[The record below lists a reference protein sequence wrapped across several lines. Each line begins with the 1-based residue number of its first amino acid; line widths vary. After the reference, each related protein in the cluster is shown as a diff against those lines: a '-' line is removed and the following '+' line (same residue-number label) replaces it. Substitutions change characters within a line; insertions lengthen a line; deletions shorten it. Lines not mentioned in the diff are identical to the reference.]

1 MTVIGK
7 ITISFV
13 VFASVSLLSMII
25 SFDGLNDIKRA
36 ISRVSVVEEP
46 ISAALHEMQIKIS
59 GSSVAVLKYL
69 ETGQPKYRKQVAD
82 DKNDFKILNDRYE
95 RLATQERQK
104 KSGENIGELY
114 QEYHRVGQSLMK
126 QKEEQENLA
135 GKIIKSIETLDEM
148 LDERLQYGQTPVGSD
163 AVKKSVITRELSGNN
178 AAVGTWLGHFLRTS
192 KREYKTRIFDSAKE
206 FRKNFDGLKM
216 LKLGL
221 RERFWVRDLEV
232 RFNRTLSMVQTVL
245 AVHDSLQRGQ
255 DQFLNARAKIEVLVN
270 DDLQL
275 AAAQNLDQSKK
286 QADAASTYIIWIY
299 SLIIPSFIIISIAAA
314 LLIIRSI
321 RRPLEQL
328 MKGTDAVS
336 NGDLTYRLSI
346 GGRNEFAELAQNFN
360 QMVARLQATT
370 VSKEL
375 LELSEARL
383 RELNGEL
390 VREATERKRALAQ
403 FQLLVESAPNGL
415 LMVDSA
421 GTIVLANTQIETIF
435 GFSKRELLGQSIELL
450 LPGNFRG
457 PHPFRGEKFFTGPES
472 RTVGA
477 GRELFAMHKDGNEFP
492 VEVGLNPIETSEGFH
507 VLASVIDISERK
519 AAENRQHQTEERF
532 RATIENVQDHAIF
545 MLDPAGQVLT
555 WNKGAERMRGYSADE
570 IIGESHSIFFSVED
584 QKSGKPDQLLNTAVT
599 VGQCED
605 EGWRL
610 RKDGSKYWA
619 STVLTPVYNRAGQLT
634 GFATVTRDLTRRIQ
648 IEEELK
654 QAKDAAEAA
663 NEAKSEFLANIS
675 HEIRTPMTGVIG
687 MSGLLCDTELTAK
700 QQEYCEII
708 RRSGE
713 SLLTII
719 NEVLDFS
726 KIESGKLELEIID
739 FDLRSAMEEA
749 AELFV
754 RQADDKGVELINFIR
769 PDVPTSL
776 RGDSGRLRQVL
787 SNLVGNALKFTTRGE
802 VVVDVGVVEQNEN
815 TITLRFE
822 VNDTGI
828 GIAKDKIDKLFNA
841 FTQADSSITRK
852 YGGTGLG
859 LAICKK
865 FVELM
870 EGQIGVSSEEGWG
883 SRFWFTVKLE
893 KNHVSEPARP
903 PQADL
908 SGLRTLIVDDNSTHR
923 ALLESYLGSLGIRSQ
938 SAGDAPL
945 ALKLLRASAKSGE
958 TPDLVLLDSSL
969 PDMDGIELARQIR
982 RENGLS
988 QLKLLL
994 MTKASKKID
1003 LGLHEH
1009 SGIDGFLTKPIGLA
1023 RLIESL
1029 TMVMGKAS
1037 TPQDSN
1043 DVRSP
1048 LTKPDFTAQRPLRI
1062 LVADDNHINQKVAV
1076 SLLENFGHR
1085 ADVVANGHEAIEA
1098 YKLVPYDIVL
1108 MDAQMP
1114 ELDGFEASRKIRE
1127 LEKQKNRHT
1136 PIIAMTAHARKED
1149 KEKCLA
1155 AGMDDYVSKPIKP
1168 QDLKAAIARRV
1179 AATMVILQQPV
1190 ESPTEAPAQTDVL
1203 NFSQALELVDGN
1215 RELLCEV
1222 ARIFLNQY
1230 PKVMEETRRALSQE
1244 DYDSLTSSV
1253 HSLVASVG
1261 QIGGQRACAAARKL
1275 ELISSEGDRSQVPAA
1290 LAELEREIMWLRS
1303 AMSDPAYFRLQPD
1316 ESLH

>member
-13 VFASVSLLSMII
+13 VFASVSLLSMIM

-46 ISAALHEMQIKIS
+46 ISAAIYEMQIKIS

-69 ETGQPKYRKQVAD
+69 ETGEAKYRKQFAV
-82 DKNDFKILNDRYE
+82 DKSDFEILNGKYE
-95 RLATQERQK
+95 RLVTKEEERQ
-104 KSGENIGELY
+104 SGGDIGELY
-114 QEYHRVGQSLMK
+114 REYHRIGQSLMD
-126 QKEEQENLA
+126 QKEEQEDLA
-135 GKIIKSIETLDEM
+135 GKIIKSIEALDAM
-148 LDERLQYGQTPVGSD
+148 LDDRVPSGQSPVGSD
-163 AVKKSVITRELSGNN
+163 GVKKTAIASELGGSN

-192 KREYKTRIFDSAKE
+192 KKEYKDRIFDNAKE
-206 FRKNFDGLKM
+206 FRRHLDTLKM
-216 LKLGL
+216 FKLEY

-232 RFNRTLSMVQTVL
+232 RFNRTMSLVQTVL
-245 AVHDSLQRGQ
+245 ATHDSLQRDQ
-255 DQFLNARAKIEVLVN
+255 DQFLNARAKMEVLVN

-275 AAAQNLDQSKK
+275 SAAQNLDQSKK
-286 QADAASTYIIWIY
+286 QADAASTYVIWIY
-299 SLIIPSFIIISIAAA
+299 SLLIPSFIIISIGAA

-321 RRPLEQL
+321 RRPLDQL

-336 NGDLTYRLSI
+336 NGDLTYRLTI

-370 VSKEL
+370 VSKKV

-383 RELNGEL
+383 REVNGEL

-403 FQLLVESAPNGL
+403 FQLLVESAPNGF
-415 LMVDSA
+415 LMVDSR
-421 GTIVLANTQIETIF
+421 GTIVLANTQIEKIF
-435 GFSKRELLGQSIELL
+435 GYSKRELLGRSIDVL
-450 LPGNFRG
+450 LPERFRG
-457 PHPFRGEKFFTGPES
+457 PLPGRWANFLVAPES
-472 RTVGA
+472 RTMGVG
-477 GRELFAMHKDGNEFP
+477 GEIVAMRKDGGEFP
-492 VEVGLNPIETSEGFH
+492 VEVGLNPIETSEGSH
-507 VLASVIDISERK
+507 VLACVIDISERK

-545 MLDPAGQVLT
+545 MLDPAGLVLT
-555 WNKGAERMRGYSADE
+555 WNKGAERVRGYSAEE
-570 IIGESHSIFFSVED
+570 IIGAPHSIFFSAED
-584 QKSGKPDQLLNTAVT
+584 QKSGKPQQLLNTAIT
-599 VGQCED
+599 DGQCED

-619 STVLTPVYNRAGQLT
+619 STVLTPVYDRVRQLT

-648 IEEELK
+648 IEDELT

-663 NEAKSEFLANIS
+663 NEAKSDFLANIS

-687 MSGLLCDTELTAK
+687 MSGLLCETELTDK
-700 QQEYCEII
+700 QREYCEII

-726 KIESGKLELEIID
+726 KIESGKLEMEIID
-739 FDLRSAMEEA
+739 FDLRSAVQEA
-749 AELFV
+749 VELFV

-769 PDVPTSL
+769 PDVPTNV
-776 RGDSGRLRQVL
+776 RGDPGRLRQIL
-787 SNLVGNALKFTTRGE
+787 SNLVGNALKFTTEGE
-802 VVVDVGVVEQNEN
+802 VVVGVDVVEQIEN
-815 TITLRFE
+815 TIHLRFE

-841 FTQADSSITRK
+841 FTQADSSITRN

-870 EGQIGVSSEEGWG
+870 GGQIGVSSEEGWG
-883 SRFWFTVKLE
+883 SSFWFTLNLE
-893 KNHVSEPARP
+893 ISHLSEPRP
-903 PQADL
+903 THADL
-908 SGLRTLIVDDNSTHR
+908 SGLRMLIIDDNSTHR
-923 ALLESYLGSLGIRSQ
+923 VLLESYLSSLGICSQ
-938 SAGDAPL
+938 SASDASS
-945 ALKLLRASAKSGE
+945 ALNLLQAAAKSSE
-958 TPDLVLLDSSL
+958 LPDLVLLDSSL
-969 PDMDGIELARQIR
+969 PDMDALELARAIR
-982 RENGLS
+982 RENGSS
-988 QLKLLL
+988 QLKFLL
-994 MTKASKKID
+994 MNTVGKRVD
-1003 LGLHEH
+1003 LGLHQ
-1009 SGIDGFLTKPIGLA
+1009 SAGIDGILTKPISLSHLVESMTVALGRTA
-1023 RLIESL
+1023 R
-1029 TMVMGKAS
+1029 TD
-1037 TPQDSN
+1037 DSI
-1043 DVRSP
+1043 VETSRHTQP
-1048 LTKPDFTAQRPLRI
+1048 ELGAQRPLRI
-1062 LVADDNHINQKVAV
+1062 LVADDNHINQKVAA

-1098 YKLVPYDIVL
+1098 YRLVPYDIVL
-1108 MDAQMP
+1108 MDVQMP
-1114 ELDGFEASRKIRE
+1114 ELDGFEASRRIRA
-1127 LEKQKNRHT
+1127 LEKKKNRHT
-1136 PIIAMTAHARKED
+1136 PIIAMTAHAREED

-1155 AGMDDYVSKPIKP
+1155 AGMDDYVSKPIRP
-1168 QDLKAAIARRV
+1168 QELKAAIARRL
-1179 AATMVILQQPV
+1179 AATMVIQQPI
-1190 ESPTEAPAQTDVL
+1190 EPPTEAPAHADVL

-1230 PKVMEETRRALSQE
+1230 PKVIEETRRALSQQ
-1244 DYDSLTSSV
+1244 DYDTLTSAV

-1275 ELISSEGDRSQVPAA
+1275 ELISREGDRSQVPAA

-1303 AMSDPAYFRLQPD
+1303 AMSDPAYFRLQPN

>member
-13 VFASVSLLSMII
+13 VFASVSLLSMIM

-46 ISAALHEMQIKIS
+46 ISAAVYEMQIKIS

-69 ETGQPKYRKQVAD
+69 ETGESEYRQQVAN
-82 DKNDFKILNDRYE
+82 DKNDFEILNRKYE
-95 RLATQERQK
+95 MLATKEKQK

-114 QEYHRVGQSLMK
+114 REYHRIGQSLMN

-135 GKIIKSIETLDEM
+135 GKIIKSIEALDEM
-148 LDERLQYGQTPVGSD
+148 LDDRVQYGQSPVGSD
-163 AVKKSVITRELSGNN
+163 GVKKTVIAGELGGTN

-192 KREYKTRIFDSAKE
+192 KKEYKDRILDSAKE
-206 FRKNFDGLKM
+206 FRRHLDALKM
-216 LKLGL
+216 FKLES

-232 RFNRTLSMVQTVL
+232 RFNRTMSMVQAVL
-245 AVHDSLQRGQ
+245 AIHDSLQRGQ
-255 DQFLNARAKIEVLVN
+255 DQFLNARAKMEVLVN

-275 AAAQNLDQSKK
+275 SAAQNLDQSKK

-299 SLIIPSFIIISIAAA
+299 SLLIPSFIIISIGAA

-321 RRPLEQL
+321 RRPLDQL

-346 GGRNEFAELAQNFN
+346 GGRNEFAELAENFN

-370 VSKEL
+370 VSKEV
-375 LELSEARL
+375 LELSDARL
-383 RELNGEL
+383 REVNGEL

-415 LMVDSA
+415 LMVNST
-421 GTIVLANTQIETIF
+421 GTIVLANTQIEKIF
-435 GFSKRELLGQSIELL
+435 GYSKRELLGQPIGVL
-450 LPGNFRG
+450 LPGSFRG
-457 PHPFRGEKFFTGPES
+457 PHPFRREQSFTGPES

-477 GRELFAMHKDGNEFP
+477 GRELLATRKDGSEFP
-492 VEVGLNPIETSEGFH
+492 VEVGLNPIETSDGSH
-507 VLASVIDISERK
+507 VLASVIDVSERK

-555 WNKGAERMRGYSADE
+555 WNKGAERVRGYRAEE
-570 IIGESHSIFFSVED
+570 IIGEPHSTFFSAED
-584 QKSGKPDQLLNTAVT
+584 QKSGKPDQLLNTAIT

-619 STVLTPVYNRAGQLT
+619 STVLTPVYDRVGQLT

-675 HEIRTPMTGVIG
+675 HEIRTPMAGVIG
-687 MSGLLCDTELTAK
+687 MSGLLCEMDLTAK
-700 QQEYCEII
+700 QREYCEII

-726 KIESGKLELEIID
+726 KIESGKLEMEIID
-739 FDLRSAMEEA
+739 FDLRSAVQEA
-749 AELFV
+749 VELFV
-754 RQADDKGVELINFIR
+754 RQADDKGIELINFIR
-769 PDVPTSL
+769 PDVPTNV
-776 RGDSGRLRQVL
+776 RGDPGRLRQIL
-787 SNLVGNALKFTTRGE
+787 SNLLGNALKFTTTGE
-802 VVVDVGVVEQNEN
+802 VVVGVDVVEQNDHSL
-815 TITLRFE
+815 TLRFE

-870 EGQIGVSSEEGWG
+870 NGEIGVSSEDGRG
-883 SRFWFTVKLE
+883 SSFWFTLRLE
-893 KNHVSEPARP
+893 KSPLSEPRP
-903 PQADL
+903 SHADL
-908 SGLRTLIVDDNSTHR
+908 SGLRMLIVDDSSTNR
-923 ALLESYLGSLGIRSQ
+923 ALLESYLGSVGIRSQ
-938 SAGDAPL
+938 STGDASL
-945 ALKLLRASAKSGE
+945 AIDSLRAAAKGAE
-958 TPDLVLLDSSL
+958 LPHLILLDSTL
-969 PDMDGIELARQIR
+969 PGMNGIELARQIK
-982 RENGLS
+982 RES
-988 QLKLLL
+988 DTSELKLLL
-994 MTKASKKID
+994 MTKSSKKID
-1003 LGLHEH
+1003 LGLHENA
-1009 SGIDGFLTKPIGLA
+1009 GIDGFLTKPIGLA
-1023 RLIESL
+1023 PLIESL
-1029 TMVMGKAS
+1029 TVVMGKAA
-1037 TPQDSN
+1037 TNQDSN
-1043 DVRSP
+1043 GVTSP
-1048 LTKPDFTAQRPLRI
+1048 LTKPDSTTQRPLRI
-1062 LVADDNHINQKVAV
+1062 LVADDNHINQKVAA

-1108 MDAQMP
+1108 MDVQMP
-1114 ELDGFEASRKIRE
+1114 ELDGFEASRKIRA
-1127 LEKQKNRHT
+1127 LEKKKNRHT

-1155 AGMDDYVSKPIKP
+1155 AGMDDYVSKPVKP

-1179 AATMVILQQPV
+1179 AATMVIQQPI
-1190 ESPTEAPAQTDVL
+1190 EPPTEAPAQADVL
-1203 NFSQALELVDGN
+1203 NFSRALELVDGN

-1230 PKVMEETRRALSQE
+1230 PKVIEETRRALSQE
-1244 DYDSLTSSV
+1244 DYDTLTSAV

-1275 ELISSEGDRSQVPAA
+1275 ELMSSAGDRSQVPAA